1 MRTGSLT
8 CAACH
13 GSVPI
18 PVELVLSTPCPY
30 CGRDV
35 VLPDQRE
42 RRKAIE
48 RAREAEA
55 RRRHEAEES
64 AERERTHR
72 LALRW
77 KVIGALVAVLL
88 VVGPIAYLVRRAA
101 RTAEEERAA
110 RVARQAEE
118 EARRRRSGLDR
129 LEVMIDQAQ
138 GGSCGEVFV
147 KPSAATGVL
156 ESRFSLGAR
165 ACARILATTGDAAA
179 KVGLAIVGGDGE
191 PVSGPAPA
199 REVDHLYCPRR
210 LGGTQKVTASA
221 PGADLSLAVVSCDR
235 AIPTDPDG
243 VGATRVAELMK
254 EKLAAGCR
262 HVLLPART
270 YANGQTMTASLEPRT
285 CIHIVMAT
293 GMPDN
298 DLTIQL
304 MTPIGEEVPAPPP
317 GLEGVLSHCSADG
330 GKHSGTIAAALLGPF
345 TAAAVSCPMRAPRA
359 GRRRR

>member
-8 CAACH
+8 CEACH

-18 PVELVLSTPCPY
+18 PVELVLSAPCPY

-42 RRKAIE
+42 RRQAIE

-55 RRRHEAEES
+55 RRRHEAEKS

-88 VVGPIAYLVRRAA
+88 VVGPIAYLVRRAVRA
-101 RTAEEERAA
+101 AEEER
-110 RVARQAEE
+110 VARLALAAED
-118 EARRRRSGLDR
+118 EARRRRSGLPR
-129 LEVMIDQAQ
+129 LQEMIDRAQ
-138 GGSCGEVFV
+138 GGACGEVFV
-147 KPSAATGVL
+147 KPSAAAGL
-156 ESRFSLGAR
+156 IESRFTLGVR
-165 ACARILATTGDAAA
+165 ACARIVATTGEPGA
-179 KVGLAIVGGDGE
+179 KVELAIVGGDGE
-191 PVSGPAPA
+191 PVAGPAPA

-210 LGGTQKVTASA
+210 LGGTQQVRARA

-235 AIPTDPDG
+235 EIPTDPDG

-254 EKLAAGCR
+254 EKRAAGCR
-262 HVLLPART
+262 HVLLPAKT

-298 DLTIQL
+298 DLTVQL
-304 MTPIGEEVPAPPP
+304 MTPIGEAVPAPPP
-317 GLEGVLSHCSADG
+317 GLEGVLSHCSAEG

-345 TAAAVSCPMRAPRA
+345 TAAAVSCPMRATRA
-359 GRRRR
+359 TRRGR